1 MHHFIGFPRK
11 CFLGIWLTVVS
22 HKTFL
27 TVYLS
32 KLLSCSLSV
41 SKLFFI
47 ACFVVVELKPI
58 NISPF
63 LAGMMLNCISRGCR
77 KVPQGNW
84 RFLFMVVV
92 CITLRRW
99 CSAIHSSTP
108 GWLPLRTPKGN
119 FPACWPQKNEFYKVN
134 SGR

>member
-32 KLLSCSLSV
+32 KLLSCYLSV

-47 ACFVVVELKPI
+47 ACFVVGIETYKHFSFP
-58 NISPF
+58 
-63 LAGMMLNCISRGCR
+63 AGMMLNCISRGCR
-77 KVPQGNW
+77 KAPQGNW
-84 RFLFMVVV
+84 EVSFHGCGVHY
-92 CITLRRW
+92 LRRW

-108 GWLPLRTPKGN
+108 GWLPWGPQRQLPT
-119 FPACWPQKNEFYKVN
+119 CWPQKNEFY
-134 SGR
+134 